1 LIAAS
6 VFSGEQT
13 PYFTTGIAT
22 GIHRQL
28 PVGLGDR
35 GRVCGGGLRGVI
47 RMAIGRSTPSRS
59 Y

>member
-35 GRVCGGGLRGVI
+35 GRVPGWAARRDPDG
-47 RMAIGRSTPSRS
+47 
-59 Y
+59 YWW